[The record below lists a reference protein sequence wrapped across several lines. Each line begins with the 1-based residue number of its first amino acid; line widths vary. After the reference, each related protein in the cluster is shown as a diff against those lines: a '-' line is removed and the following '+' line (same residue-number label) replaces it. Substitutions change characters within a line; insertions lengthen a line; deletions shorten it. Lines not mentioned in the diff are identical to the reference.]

1 MCLKKAESIEI
12 YITQITQGAIITDS
26 DYGYEETFA
35 EY

>member
-1 MCLKKAESIEI
+1 MCLKKAESFEI
-12 YITQITQGAIITDS
+12 DSPQNTQGAIITDS